1 MDMKTK
7 FGLPNS
13 IKYKT
18 FADASKF
25 IENKFKNRN
34 SVIDTKTKETL
45 LSRLRD
51 VQEIERQK
59 LKVQEDRINNQM
71 DGGGPVEELQY
82 QPSQLSSAMANYPEY
97 TPPTSLVGTSNPT
110 SELGTNILG
119 AAYSGSSNNQSWLS
133 NKFGKDSW
141 WGRNEGDNTQSVLGG
156 IGLATSVIAP
166 MIANRRA
173 MKSLQAPQQVSAG
186 MMGKSDIQP
195 NFVNRQQLLRNLA
208 QQAGTQRHFMS
219 QAGGNW
225 AQYTSGLANLNANL
239 LSSSGNLM
247 LQSDMADSQEKAR
260 VQGMSQNVDQ
270 FNIQQR
276 MRADEI
282 NSQNMGAYNSQ
293 MAAYKQAQGANIGN
307 IGMSLWNM
315 MQAKKYG
322 KYAKAAEITSNMN
335 QYSNRRDNG

>member
-1 MDMKTK
+1 MDMRKQ

-13 IKYKT
+13 IKNKT
-18 FADASKF
+18 FADASKA

-34 SVIDTKTKETL
+34 SIIDTKTKETL
-45 LSRLRD
+45 LARLRD

-59 LKVQEDRINNQM
+59 LKQQEAMMNNQM
-71 DGGGPVEELQY
+71 VNGGWDGEQPILDETNQTQYEENIPFY
-82 QPSQLSSAMANYPEY
+82 EQPWLKRTFGAEG
-97 TPPTSLVGTSNPT
+97 TVPTYLN
-110 SELGTNILG
+110 
-119 AAYSGSSNNQSWLS
+119 

-156 IGLATSVIAP
+156 VGLAASVLAP

-173 MKSLQAPQQVSAG
+173 MKSLQKPQAVSAG
-186 MMGKSDIQP
+186 IISKDNIQA

-208 QQAGTQRHFMS
+208 SQAKTQRHFMS

-239 LSSSGNLM
+239 LSASGNLM
-247 LQSDMADSQEKAR
+247 LQSDMADAQEKAR

-270 FNIQQR
+270 FNIQQQ
-276 MRADEI
+276 MRASEI
-282 NSQNMGAYNSQ
+282 NAQNMGAYNSQ

-307 IGMSLWNM
+307 IGMSLFNL

-322 KYAKAAEITSNMN
+322 KYAKQAEIAANLN
-335 QYSNRRDNG
+335 PYNRQQ